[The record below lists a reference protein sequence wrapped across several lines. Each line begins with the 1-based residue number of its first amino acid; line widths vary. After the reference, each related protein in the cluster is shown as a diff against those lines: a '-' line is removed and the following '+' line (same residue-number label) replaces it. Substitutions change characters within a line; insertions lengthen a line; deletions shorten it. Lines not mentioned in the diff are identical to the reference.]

1 MLGGNTVSITNKL
14 YLAARLSLASSPESL
29 EFALPTTYVLLDL
42 SGSAGHELGRRAGTE
57 NILPDVGLGA

>member
-1 MLGGNTVSITNKL
+1 MLCGNTVSITNKL

-42 SGSAGHELGRRAGTE
+42 SSIVNRTRVSSSGFHM
-57 NILPDVGLGA
+57 PDF